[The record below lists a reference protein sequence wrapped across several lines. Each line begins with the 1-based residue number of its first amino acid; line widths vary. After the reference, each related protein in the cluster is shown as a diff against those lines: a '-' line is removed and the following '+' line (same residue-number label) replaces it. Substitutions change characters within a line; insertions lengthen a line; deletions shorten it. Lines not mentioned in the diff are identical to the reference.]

1 MTGTPDDLPSPGADL
16 PVWPTAAAA
25 LRFGFSM
32 VNAAAV
38 AGVVTA
44 SLVALMMLIGAAPM
58 PGEGP
63 TAAGG
68 LNRLGPVSDVILLGV
83 SFALTAVFTVFFH
96 RRVMLAHDASVR
108 VRLSRRE
115 GRFLIASVLYTL
127 ALFVPGVIVMLGARA
142 AAGNVPQLTYV
153 AAMAVGA
160 LILFLFVRFA
170 LAFPAVAVDAPGSLL
185 DQFKYSYIATRGRF
199 GRLFA
204 VYAVAYLIF
213 MVIVMVAGMGLALIL
228 AGIAAGGASPI
239 LLAWIGLAVQIT
251 LQFIALA
258 VFASIAS
265 RAFMAWSGWR
275 PPVPPEA
282 DAA

>member
-1 MTGTPDDLPSPGADL
+1 MADTSNDL
-16 PVWPTAAAA
+16 PVWPTASAA

-32 VNAAAV
+32 VNAAAL
-38 AGVVTA
+38 AGVATA
-44 SLVALMMLIGAAPM
+44 SLVVVMMLTGAAPM

-63 TAAGG
+63 PPMGAM
-68 LNRLGPVSDVILLGV
+68 RHVGPVSDVVLLTV
-83 SFALTAVFTVFFH
+83 SFVLTAVFTVFFH
-96 RRVMLAHDASVR
+96 RRVMLGQGAAVR
-108 VRLSRRE
+108 VRFSRRE

-127 ALFVPGVIVMLGARA
+127 ALFVPGLVIMFGAGA
-142 AAGNVPQLTYV
+142 LAGSATELAYV

-160 LILFLFVRFA
+160 LILFLFVRLA
-170 LAFPAVAVDAPGSLL
+170 LAFPAVAVDAPGSLV

-204 VYAVAYLIF
+204 IYAVAYLIF

-239 LLAWIGLAVQIT
+239 VLAWIGLAVQVT

-258 VFASIAS
+258 VFASVAS
-265 RAFMAWSGWR
+265 RAFMAWSGWT
-275 PPVPPEA
+275 PPAQPEA